1 MRADTFSQSQLPTL
15 FIIQY
20 AIISQL
26 IWRDI
31 LSKFIET
38 DCHRQK
44 TDACFSFW
52 KVKEHGERISSSF
65 IHFFSF
71 FPPHQRTMAFTNF
84 AGGENQTEAY
94 EKLQCSSGLTER
106 MNVHLIYISAFN
118 ILLSIT
124 ASLGNALILIAL
136 HKESSLHP
144 PSKLF
149 LRCLAS
155 TDICIG
161 LIAEPLGIIRWISM
175 VKEDWNLCRYS
186 LPSYFIT
193 GYTLSSVS
201 LLTIT
206 AISVDRLLALVL
218 GLKYRQV
225 VTLKRT
231 YVILAT
237 FCVVSTVAATSYL
250 ANDVITYWYG
260 ILMILSCMFTSI
272 ICYTKIFLILRH
284 HQTQERGHGQ
294 RERPSQTISL
304 NMARYKKAVS
314 SAMWLQFALVVCYLP
329 YGVMSALYSRGLSSS
344 SFLPWQLAVTLVY
357 LHSSLNPFLYCWK
370 IPEVRQAVKNTT
382 RQILCCS
389 SS

>member
-1 MRADTFSQSQLPTL
+1 
-15 FIIQY
+15 
-20 AIISQL
+20 
-26 IWRDI
+26 
-31 LSKFIET
+31 
-38 DCHRQK
+38 
-44 TDACFSFW
+44 
-52 KVKEHGERISSSF
+52 
-65 IHFFSF
+65 
-71 FPPHQRTMAFTNF
+71 MAFTNF
-84 AGGENQTEAY
+84 TGGANQTEAY
-94 EKLQCSSGLTER
+94 EKLQCSSGLTET
-106 MNVHLIYISAFN
+106 MYVHLIYISAFN

-124 ASLGNALILIAL
+124 ALLGNALILVAL

-144 PSKLF
+144 PSKLL

-186 LPSYFIT
+186 FPSYFIA

-218 GLKYRQV
+218 GLTYRQV
-225 VTLKRT
+225 VTMNRT
-231 YVILAT
+231 YVIVVT
-237 FCVVSTVAATSYL
+237 FWVVSTVAATSYL
-250 ANDVITYWYG
+250 VNDVITYWYG
-260 ILMILSCMFTSI
+260 RLTILSCLFTSI

-284 HQTQERGHGQ
+284 HRIQERGHGQ
-294 RERPSQTISL
+294 RERPNRAISL

-314 SAMWLQFALVVCYLP
+314 SALWLQLALVVCYLP
-329 YGVMSALYSRGLSSS
+329 YGIMSTLLNRRLSSS

-357 LHSSLNPFLYCWK
+357 LNSSLNPFLYCWK
-370 IPEVRQAVKNTT
+370 ISEVRQAVKNTT